1 MVIGRFG
8 SNPAAPTTCDT
19 VVVDYPTGRTYNVTL
34 PPGTWTKV
42 LDTTGAVAASD
53 NACTSLAVT
62 VFKKN

>member
-1 MVIGRFG
+1 MIGRFS
-8 SNPAAPTTCDT
+8 SNPAAPTTYDT
-19 VVVDYPTGRTYNVTL
+19 VVDNPTGSTYNVAL